1 MMTGEPTSPTKVGF
15 TSEKQIKKKQESTF
29 FITGGGFDSN
39 PFGMGKKTKK
49 PKVKKIPSVTAE
61 TLGLLIERQNE
72 INAKDYNNLMKE
84 NQLFLKQERHLKALQ
99 AKKIIS

>member
-1 MMTGEPTSPTKVGF
+1 
-15 TSEKQIKKKQESTF
+15 
-29 FITGGGFDSN
+29 
-39 PFGMGKKTKK
+39 MGKKTKK

-84 NQLFLKQERHLKALQ
+84 NQLFLKQERHLKAL
-99 AKKIIS
+99 